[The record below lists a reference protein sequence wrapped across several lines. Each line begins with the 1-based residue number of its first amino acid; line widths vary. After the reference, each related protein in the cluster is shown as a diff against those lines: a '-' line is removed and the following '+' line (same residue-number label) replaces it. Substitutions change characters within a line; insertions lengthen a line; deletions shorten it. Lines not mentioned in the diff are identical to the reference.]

1 MLSATDRFVG
11 LKVSPQNVSTI
22 FFLSFIKLSQVESQ
36 EYTTAFTTTTK
47 LITLM
52 LGQSTKSQSVKQ
64 YGAKKLEKTIAT
76 FVLFKGAT

>member
-11 LKVSPQNVSTI
+11 LKVSPQNLSTI
-22 FFLSFIKLSQVESQ
+22 FFLSFTKLSQVESQ
-36 EYTTAFTTTTK
+36 EYTAFTTTTK

-52 LGQSTKSQSVKQ
+52 LGQSTKSQSVQ
-64 YGAKKLEKTIAT
+64 HYGAKKHEKTIAT